1 MNKQRIFVAGHRGM
15 VGSAI
20 VRQLAP
26 RGDVELVLRTR
37 DELDLLDGRAVQA
50 FFAGAGID
58 QVYLAA
64 AKVGGIVANNTY
76 PADFIYE
83 NMMIESNII
92 HAAHLHNV
100 NKLLFL
106 GSSCIYPKLAR
117 QPMAESELLQGT
129 LEPTN
134 EPYAIAKIAG
144 IKLCESYNRQYGR
157 DYRSVMPTNLYGP
170 HDNFHP
176 DNSHVIPALLRRFHE
191 AAQSHAP
198 EVVVWGS
205 GTPMREFLHVDD
217 MAAASI
223 HVMELAREV
232 WQENTDP
239 MLSHINV
246 GTGVDCT
253 IRELAQT
260 IAKVVGYQG
269 RVVFDAAKPDGTP
282 RKLLDVTRLHQLGW
296 YHEISLE
303 AGLAGTYQ
311 WFLENQQRFRGD
323 NVFTS
328 GRFRRRGADHAPH
341 LPRFHCGKR
350 PGEILLGQRL
360 NRPAQGYWFVPGAGV
375 QRRNAGGRLCTPDA
389 GGTGRASAAG
399 GRDVLWRLAALL

>member
-1 MNKQRIFVAGHRGM
+1 MKTQRIFVAGHRGM

-20 VRQLAP
+20 VRQLSQ
-26 RGDVELVLRTR
+26 RNNVELVLRTR
-37 DELDLLDGRAVQA
+37 DQLNLLDASAVQA
-50 FFAGAGID
+50 FFAAERID

-106 GSSCIYPKLAR
+106 GSSCIYPKMAK
-117 QPMAESELLQGT
+117 QPMAESELLQGS

-144 IKLCESYNRQYGR
+144 IKLCESYNRQYDR

-176 DNSHVIPALLRRFHE
+176 SNSHVIPALLRRFHE
-191 AAQSHAP
+191 ATMQNTS

-223 HVMELAREV
+223 HVMELDREV
-232 WQENTDP
+232 WQENTQP

-246 GTGVDCT
+246 GTGADCT

-260 IAKVVGYQG
+260 IARVVGYRGQ
-269 RVVFDAAKPDGTP
+269 VVFDESKPDGTP
-282 RKLLDVTRLHQLGW
+282 RKLLDVSRLKKLGW
-296 YHEISLE
+296 QFGISLE
-303 AGLAGTYQ
+303 DGLASTYH
-311 WFLENQQRFRGD
+311 WFLENQHRFRG
-323 NVFTS
+323 
-328 GRFRRRGADHAPH
+328 
-341 LPRFHCGKR
+341 
-350 PGEILLGQRL
+350 
-360 NRPAQGYWFVPGAGV
+360 
-375 QRRNAGGRLCTPDA
+375 
-389 GGTGRASAAG
+389 
-399 GRDVLWRLAALL
+399 